1 MGAISWALSGVALS
15 LLALV
20 GMTLG
25 RTKGRKHYSNGG
37 LALLFGSMICIA
49 LASYHIGYQSG
60 SDRAQRDNRAEQGAA
75 RA

>member
-20 GMTLG
+20 GMALG

-60 SDRAQRDNRAEQGAA
+60 SDQAERDNRVEQGAA
-75 RA
+75 RV

>member
-25 RTKGRKHYSNGG
+25 RTQGRKHYSNGG

-60 SDRAQRDNRAEQGAA
+60 SDQAERDNRSEQGAA
-75 RA
+75 RV

>member
-1 MGAISWALSGVALS
+1 MALS

-20 GMTLG
+20 GLALG
-25 RTKGRKHYSNGG
+25 RTKGSKVYSSGG
-37 LALLFGSMICIA
+37 LALLFGSMICIV

-75 RA
+75 RV

>member
-1 MGAISWALSGVALS
+1 MDAISWALSGVALS
-15 LLALV
+15 FLALV
-20 GMTLG
+20 GMALG

-60 SDRAQRDNRAEQGAA
+60 SDQAERGNRAEQGAA
-75 RA
+75 RV

>member
-1 MGAISWALSGVALS
+1 MAISWALTGVALS

-20 GMTLG
+20 GLTLG
-25 RTKGRKHYSNGG
+25 RTKSSKAYSSGG
-37 LALLFGSMICIA
+37 MVLLFGSMICIV

>member
-1 MGAISWALSGVALS
+1 MAIGWALTGVALS

-20 GMTLG
+20 GLALG
-25 RTKGRKHYSNGG
+25 RTQKLQLCSKGG
-37 LALLFGSMICIA
+37 LVLLFGSLICIV

-60 SDRAQRDNRAEQGAA
+60 SDRAQSDNRAEQGAA